1 MQVAPRTGPAL
12 ERAAAY
18 VDRFEHEFGRL
29 IGDEDYEQKVSGAAY
44 PHGQQRHTQAE
55 MLFLWMP
62 QQGDWLTV
70 RNVLR
75 VDGRPVPDSERR
87 LSDALA
93 SADNPLARLRQLR
106 DESAR
111 FNIGRTFRNLN
122 YPTMALRVL
131 ESVNQPRFRFDAPI
145 AEKVDG
151 EGAWK
156 IAFREMRDPTMI
168 QDETG
173 TSMYAHGFVWILDD
187 GTVVQTRLD
196 MFDQTAPSS
205 FSIFTAYVRDTK
217 LALYV
222 PTRMREVYT
231 QRAIVGRASR
241 VTEQI
246 TGTATY
252 KNYRRFETSARIIE

>member
-1 MQVAPRTGPAL
+1 M
-12 ERAAAY
+12 RAAAY
-18 VDRFEHEFGRL
+18 VDRFEHEFGHL
-29 IGDEDYEQKVSGAAY
+29 ISDEDYEQKVTGSSY
-44 PHGQQRHTQAE
+44 RHDLHRHTRAE

-62 QQGDWLTV
+62 QQHDWLTV

-75 VDGRPVPDSERR
+75 VDGHPVPDSERR
-87 LSDALA
+87 LTDALA

-131 ESVNQPRFRFDAPI
+131 ESVNQPRFRFDASI
-145 AEKVDG
+145 AENVDG
-151 EGAWK
+151 QAAWK
-156 IAFREMRDPTMI
+156 IGFRELQGPTMI
-168 QDETG
+168 QDEAG
-173 TSMYAHGFVWILDD
+173 TSMYAHGFIWILGD

-196 MFDQTAPSS
+196 MFHPDAPSS
-205 FSIFTAYVRDTK
+205 FSIVTAYARDAK
-217 LALYV
+217 LALHV

-241 VTEQI
+241 ITEQI

-252 KNYRRFETSARIIE
+252 TNYRRFETSGRIIQ

>member
-1 MQVAPRTGPAL
+1 VTGASY
-12 ERAAAY
+12 A
-18 VDRFEHEFGRL
+18 HT
-29 IGDEDYEQKVSGAAY
+29 
-44 PHGQQRHTQAE
+44 QQRHTRAE

-62 QQGDWLTV
+62 QQHDWLTV

-75 VDGRPVPDSERR
+75 VDGRPVADSERR

-106 DESAR
+106 DDSAR

-131 ESVNQPRFRFDAPI
+131 ESVNQPRFRFDAPM
-145 AEKVDG
+145 AERVDG
-151 EGAWK
+151 EPAWK
-156 IAFREMRDPTMI
+156 IGYREMREPTMI
-168 QDETG
+168 QDEAG

-196 MFDQTAPSS
+196 MFEPSAPSS
-205 FSIFTAYVRDTK
+205 FSIFTAYQRDAK

-222 PTRMREVYT
+222 PTRMREVYA
-231 QRAIVGRASR
+231 QRAMVGRVSR
-241 VTEQI
+241 ITEQI
-246 TGTATY
+246 TGTALYT
-252 KNYRRFETSARIIE
+252 NYRRFETSGRLIQ

>member
-1 MQVAPRTGPAL
+1 MLA
-12 ERAAAY
+12 RAASY
-18 VDRFEHEFGRL
+18 VDRFEHDFGQL
-29 IGDEDYEQKVSGAAY
+29 ISDEDYEQTVTGTAY
-44 PHGQQRHTQAE
+44 RHDEHRRTQSE

-62 QQGDWLTV
+62 QQHDWLTV

-75 VDGRPVPDSERR
+75 VDGRAVPDSEGR

-93 SADNPLARLRQLR
+93 SADHSLARLRQLR

-131 ESVNQPRFRFDAPI
+131 ESNNQPRFRFDAAV
-145 AEKVDG
+145 AENVDG
-151 EGAWK
+151 RRAWK
-156 IAFREMRDPTMI
+156 IAYREIDGPTMI
-168 QDETG
+168 QDEAG

-196 MFDQTAPSS
+196 MFEPTAPSS
-205 FSIFTAYVRDTK
+205 FSIVTSYARDAT

-222 PTRMREVYT
+222 PARMREVYT
-231 QRAIVGRASR
+231 QRPMVAGKLPRIS
-241 VTEQI
+241 EQI
-246 TGTATY
+246 TATATY
-252 KNYRRFETSARIIE
+252 THYRRFETSGRIIPQSD